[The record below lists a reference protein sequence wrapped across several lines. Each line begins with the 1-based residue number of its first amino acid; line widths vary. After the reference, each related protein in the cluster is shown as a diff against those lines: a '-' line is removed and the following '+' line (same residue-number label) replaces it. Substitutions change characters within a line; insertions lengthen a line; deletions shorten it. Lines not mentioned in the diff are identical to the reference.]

1 MIAAEIMTRHPETI
15 QLTASVAAAVETLET
30 MRVRHLPVV
39 DETGMIVGVVSDRDL
54 GPLMRTFI
62 ETAEVDRMTVPP
74 AERMIAD
81 YMSTG
86 PVTVTEDADITEVID
101 TLVEER
107 VGAIPVVDEA
117 DRVIGIISYIDVL
130 NALRPEE
137 PISSPSRR
145 GATRPE
151 STGPA

>member
-15 QLTASVAAAVETLET
+15 ELTASVAAAVDRLEA

-39 DETGMIVGVVSDRDL
+39 DEMGTLVGVVSDRDL

-62 ETAEVDRMTVPP
+62 ETAEVDEMTVPP
-74 AERMIAD
+74 AERIIAD

-86 PVTVTEDADITEVID
+86 PVTVAEDADIAEVID

-107 VGAIPVVDEA
+107 IGAIPVVDGA
-117 DRVIGIISYIDVL
+117 DRVVGIISYIDVL

-137 PISSPSRR
+137 PASRR
-145 GATRPE
+145 GAPTTRSP
-151 STGPA
+151 SSGPV